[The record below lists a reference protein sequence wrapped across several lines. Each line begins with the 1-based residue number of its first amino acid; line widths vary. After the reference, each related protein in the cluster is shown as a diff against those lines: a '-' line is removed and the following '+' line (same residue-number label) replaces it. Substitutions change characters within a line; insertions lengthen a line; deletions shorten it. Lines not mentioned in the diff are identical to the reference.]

1 MLNVLQKKQ
10 GSYMKSDRV
19 LSKDEWELEQTIA
32 SLLERG
38 MIEVVTDDDGNVGY
52 RPTQLGMEV
61 FNEHAIEQ

>member
-1 MLNVLQKKQ
+1 
-10 GSYMKSDRV
+10 MKSDRV